1 MIETPYLL
9 FPGDAPGPRVA
20 KVAQGIRDWRPE
32 FAVDPFRHS
41 DWRPVDALLG
51 V

>member
-9 FPGDAPGPRVA
+9 FPGDAPGLLAA
-20 KVAQGIRDWRPE
+20 KAAQGAR
-32 FAVDPFRHS
+32 
-41 DWRPVDALLG
+41 DWRPVDALPG